1 MRSASHDIQRVA
13 SLAAIALAIAA
24 TAASGAPAKTPARSA
39 PRRAAAA
46 DTAQVLIRIG
56 GETITT
62 ADFRRRIEEMP
73 EQARANFAT
82 PEGRQQLLERMVEER
97 VWLAAALKNGVGD
110 RPKVQQQLAQQRRD
124 LLIRTWLAEVM
135 ATNPAPSDSEASL
148 FYEGHKDDYRT
159 PAAVTLRHIQSPTE
173 AGAKSVLKLAK
184 SGQDWAKLVQKHTAD
199 TLTRA
204 AAGSLG
210 SVTKDGQFATLGRQP
225 ALAESAFALGAG
237 RIGGPWKTDRG
248 WHVVKVDE
256 VRPEG
261 WRPFETVR
269 PMILRQL
276 GQQRSQE
283 FYRQQLDEARRRLG
297 VVPDSAAIKKFV
309 SQRKTAREMFQE
321 AQELGAPRERIAAYE
336 KLLAQY
342 PDSDVSA
349 QAQFMV
355 GFIYSEELKDYER
368 AERAFRAVIDRYPKS
383 ELAPSAAWMVEHMR
397 TEEAPP
403 FKLQEADSSKAAPP
417 PQGTGKG
424 SSERP

>member
-1 MRSASHDIQRVA
+1 MSSASRDIPRVA
-13 SLAAIALAIAA
+13 SLAAIALAIIA
-24 TAASGAPAKTPARSA
+24 TAASGAPAKRPARSVS
-39 PRRAAAA
+39 RRAAVA
-46 DTAQVLIRIG
+46 DTTQVLVRIG

-73 EQARANFAT
+73 EQARAGFAT
-82 PEGRQQLLERMVEER
+82 PEGRQQLLDRMIEER
-97 VWLAAALKNGVGD
+97 VWLVTALRNGVGD

-135 ATNPAPSDSEASL
+135 AANPAPSDSDASL
-148 FYEGHKDDYRT
+148 FYEEHKDDYRT
-159 PAAVTLRHIQSPTE
+159 PATVTLRHIQSPTE
-173 AGAKSVLKLAK
+173 AGAKNVFKLAR
-184 SGQDWAKLVQKHTAD
+184 SGQDWAKLVQKHSAD

-204 AAGSLG
+204 VGGSLG
-210 SVTKDGQFATLGRQP
+210 SVTRDGQFATLGRQP
-225 ALAESAFALGAG
+225 ALAESAFALSAG
-237 RIGGPWKTDRG
+237 GIGGPWKTDRG

-256 VRPEG
+256 VRPGG

-276 GQQRSQE
+276 GQQRSQG

-297 VVPDSAAIKKFV
+297 VVPDSAVIKKFV
-309 SQRKTAREMFQE
+309 SQKKTAREMFNE
-321 AQELGAPRERIAAYE
+321 AQELVAPRERIAAYE

-342 PDSDVSA
+342 PDSGVSA

-355 GFIYSEELKDYER
+355 GFICSEELKDYDR
-368 AERAFRAVIDRYPKS
+368 AEKAFRAVIDRYPRS

-417 PQGTGKG
+417 QGTGKG
-424 SSERP
+424 SSGRP

>member
-1 MRSASHDIQRVA
+1 MRAARQGIRMVA
-13 SLAAIALAIAA
+13 ALAAIGLVVSAAA
-24 TAASGAPAKTPARSA
+24 TSAAPAKKPARSA
-39 PRRAAAA
+39 PRRAAAT
-46 DTAQVLIRIG
+46 DTAQVLVRIG
-56 GETITT
+56 GETITA
-62 ADFRRRIEEMP
+62 ADFRRRLEEVP

-82 PEGRQQLLERMVEER
+82 PEGRQQLLDRMVEER
-97 VWLAAALKNGVGD
+97 VWLATALKNGVAD

-124 LLIRTWLAEVM
+124 LLIRTWLGEVM
-135 ATNPAPSDSEASL
+135 AANSAPSDSEAKL
-148 FYEGHKDDYRT
+148 FYEEHKDDYRT
-159 PAAVTLRHIQSPTE
+159 PAAATLHHIQSKTE
-173 AGAKSVLKLAK
+173 AEARKVFKLATG
-184 SGQDWAKLVQKHTAD
+184 GQDWAKLVQKHTAD

-204 AAGSLG
+204 AGGSLG

-256 VRPEG
+256 VRPAG

-297 VVPDSAAIKKFV
+297 ITPDSVAIKQFV
-309 SQRKTAREMFQE
+309 SQKKSAREMFKD
-321 AQELGAPRERIAAYE
+321 AQELGPPRERIAAYE
-336 KLLAQY
+336 KLLELY
-342 PDSDVSA
+342 PDSEVSA

-355 GFIYSEELKDYER
+355 GFICSEELKDYDR
-368 AERAFRAVIDRYPKS
+368 AEKAFRAVIDRYPKS
-383 ELAPSAAWMVEHMR
+383 ELAPSAEWMVEHMR

-403 FKLQEADSSKAAPP
+403 FNLQEADSSKAAQP
-417 PQGTGKG
+417 PQGSSKG
-424 SSERP
+424 SSGKP